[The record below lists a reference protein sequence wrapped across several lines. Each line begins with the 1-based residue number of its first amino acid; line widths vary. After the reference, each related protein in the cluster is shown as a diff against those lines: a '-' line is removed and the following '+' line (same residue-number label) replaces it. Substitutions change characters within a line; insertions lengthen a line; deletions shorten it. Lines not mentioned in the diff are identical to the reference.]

1 MLRTRV
7 RETARL
13 PFERQVF
20 KHIVL
25 CDTGI
30 KPIDGNHPWSSVN
43 CLKSFQPYHSYRCN

>member
-13 PFERQVF
+13 LFERQVF

-25 CDTGI
+25 CYTGV

-43 CLKSFQPYHSYRCN
+43 YLKSLHPYHSYRSN